1 MMRITVLAFLLLF
14 QFSALAQEDFIH
26 GKLLD
31 ANTNEPVV
39 FATLR
44 LKHKAMGVITNQD
57 GGFRF
62 PKRFQQLDD
71 ILVISCMGYEKKE
84 IPLSRLSPNG
94 INTIRIKLGVLA
106 LQETVVTAKKK
117 RGLSARAIVKRAI
130 AAIPQNY
137 PKNTFSTVGYY
148 RDYQM
153 SNGQYVNLNEAILEV
168 FDEGFDTVDTTDTKV
183 MLYDYKQ
190 NNQFKRDTLA
200 DNPYDYTNLEKII
213 ENAYMPAH
221 DGNEFNILRVHDP
234 IRNHNINSF
243 DLINKME
250 EDFIKNHSFKKEPD
264 VVLDNELLF
273 KIRIN
278 RIHPIA
284 KVIGWIYISKTDYA
298 IHKIEYSVYDR
309 LKKIVGDVSERK
321 KGNLIFETT
330 AEYNRD
336 PEQKMFLNY
345 VSFYNKFRLSPPP
358 IFTIDSIAF
367 VPSKKGFMVYLNQK
381 LRQNDEPENKA
392 NYEVKFKGNALRL
405 KKIKV
410 YRNSFKVFQDS
421 LMIYL
426 DVSMVKLSK
435 MANEI
440 ATASASEDVLEIKIE
455 NLTDIQGN
463 LLNEWKSLEFNQFR
477 EYFVQKV
484 KPFAQIPKDALFMR
498 KNKPIFESQPLIRPK
513 NSEEYW
519 MNTPLVNNE

>member
-1 MMRITVLAFLLLF
+1 MRIFLFGLLLLF

-44 LKHKAMGVITNQD
+44 LKHKAVGVITNQD

-62 PKRFQQLDD
+62 PKRFQELDD
-71 ILVISCMGYEKKE
+71 ILVISSMGYEKKE
-84 IPLSRLSPNG
+84 IPLSRLSPDG
-94 INTIRIKLGVLA
+94 INTIRIKPGVLT

-117 RGLSARAIVKRAI
+117 RNLSARTIVKRAI

-153 SNGQYVNLNEAILEV
+153 SEGEYVNLNEAILEV
-168 FDEGFDTVDTTDTKV
+168 FDEGFDTVDTTATKV
-183 MLYDYKQ
+183 MLYDYKE

-200 DNPYDYTNLEKII
+200 DNPYDYTFLSKIV
-213 ENAYMPAH
+213 ERAYMPAH
-221 DGNEFNILRVHDP
+221 DGNEFNIMRVHDP

-250 EDFIKNHSFKKEPD
+250 DDFIKNHSFRKEKD
-264 VVLDNELLF
+264 VELDNELLF

-284 KVIGWIYISKTDYA
+284 KVVGWIYISKTDYA
-298 IHKIEYSVYDR
+298 IHKMEYSVYDR
-309 LKKIVGDVSERK
+309 LKKLTEDDSNRK

-330 AEYNRD
+330 AEYKRNQ
-336 PEQKMFLNY
+336 EQKMFLNY
-345 VSFYNKFRLSPPP
+345 VSFQNTFRLSPPP
-358 IFTIDSIAF
+358 DFAIDSIAF
-367 VPSKKGFMVYLNQK
+367 VPSKKGFLVYFNQK
-381 LRQNDEPENKA
+381 LAQNDEPENKA
-392 NYEVKFKGNALRL
+392 NYEVKFKGNKLKL

-410 YRNSFKVFQDS
+410 YRDNFKVFQDS

-426 DVSMVKLSK
+426 DLSMVKLSRL
-435 MANEI
+435 ANEI
-440 ATASASEDVLEIKIE
+440 ATASSSEDVLEIKIE

-463 LLNEWKSLEFNQFR
+463 LLNDWKSLAFNQFR
-477 EYFVQKV
+477 EFFVQEI
-484 KPFAQIPKDALFMR
+484 KPYSQIPKGALFMR

-513 NSEEYW
+513 NATEYW
-519 MNTPLVNNE
+519 MNTPLANIE